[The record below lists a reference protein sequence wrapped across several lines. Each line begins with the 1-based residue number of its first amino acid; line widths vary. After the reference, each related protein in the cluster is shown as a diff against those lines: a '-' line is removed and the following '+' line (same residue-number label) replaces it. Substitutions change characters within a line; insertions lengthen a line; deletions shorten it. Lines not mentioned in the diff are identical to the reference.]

1 MSVNIKGLT
10 AAITD
15 SGVLRNNLYPFQISF
30 PKIIKVAADEL
41 ESEVITNG
49 KKKFQDKTKRKK

>member
-15 SGVLRNNLYPFQISF
+15 SGVLRNNLYTVKIEVPPILMNSF
-30 PKIIKVAADEL
+30 GFILPNIHI
-41 ESEVITNG
+41 
-49 KKKFQDKTKRKK
+49 